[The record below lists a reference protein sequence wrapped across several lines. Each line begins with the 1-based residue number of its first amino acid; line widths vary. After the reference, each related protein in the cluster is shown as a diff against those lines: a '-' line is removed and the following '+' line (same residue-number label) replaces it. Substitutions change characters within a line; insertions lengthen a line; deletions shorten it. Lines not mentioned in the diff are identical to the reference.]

1 MIQSIRR
8 TYAVTGASKS
18 YGAGIVAE
26 LRNSRHTVYD
36 IQRHAKAFLSE
47 TFSPVIETDHWV
59 PCDFLEGK
67 PIVQVANWMVSNEV
81 KLDGIVHAAAH
92 HDPQDPLLISV
103 HEMREAFQVNL
114 IGPLI
119 LTMYLY
125 QAYRFNKGARCIFLL
140 DQRTSK
146 LPEEEIAYCTAK
158 AATLPTVEAYKRIM
172 PDLEILYVAMP
183 DKKNANSDTA
193 EAEAV
198 KILTDAESPKKNL
211 IIL

>member
-1 MIQSIRR
+1 
-8 TYAVTGASKS
+8 
-18 YGAGIVAE
+18 
-26 LRNSRHTVYD
+26 VYD

-59 PCDFLEGK
+59 PCDFMEGK
-67 PIVQVANWMVSNEV
+67 PIISAANWMVSQSV

-92 HDPQDPLLISV
+92 HDPNDPLLISV

-114 IGPLI
+114 IGPLV

-125 QAYRFNKGARCIFLL
+125 QGYRFNKGARCIFLL
-140 DQRTSK
+140 DQRISN

-158 AATLPTVEAYKRIM
+158 AATLPTVEAYKRVM

-183 DKKNANSDTA
+183 DRKAAGSDTA
-193 EAEAV
+193 EAEVAR
-198 KILTDAESPKKNL
+198 ILTDSESPKNNL
-211 IIL
+211 VVL